1 MSMTANKFRLGVFFS
16 ISTLAFIIV
25 IIWLTGGFGEQAQAK
40 YVSYFSWSVQGL
52 SEGSNVMYNG
62 VPIGKV
68 RNIQVAPDG
77 RLVEVQMTIN
87 QSFHMDSTIV
97 ATMQLTGITGLQVM
111 NLSSDTL
118 NIPAGQSYSFTPPFP
133 VIPVGEGA
141 FQTVTTTLQRMAEI
155 IHEVDFGGISSQIE
169 ELLKNLNAIFD
180 SDMIE
185 NIEVAILE
193 NSMNLDTLLIVY
205 TDLGRNLNRLSL
217 QLEIMAPEFL
227 SEMDSLGRTMNGF
240 SMQLQTF
247 IQSMD
252 EILIEGSDAL
262 KSLSDFFEI
271 LSIDPGS
278 LLLPTSREGVWR

>member
-1 MSMTANKFRLGVFFS
+1 MTANKYRLGVFFS
-16 ISTLAFIIV
+16 VSSLAFIIV
-25 IIWLTGGFGEQAQAK
+25 IIWLTGGFGEQAQDK

-52 SEGSNVMYNG
+52 SQGSNVMYNG

-111 NLSSDTL
+111 NLTSDTL
-118 NIPAGQSYSFTPPFP
+118 NAAVPPSYSFTPPYP

-141 FQTVTTTLQRMAEI
+141 FQTVTTTLSRMAEI
-155 IHEVDFGGISSQIE
+155 IHEVDFGGISTQVE
-169 ELLKNLNAIFD
+169 DLLTNLNAIFD

-185 NIEVAILE
+185 HIEEAILR
-193 NSMNLDTLLIVY
+193 NTANLDTLLIVY

-227 SEMDSLGRTMNGF
+227 SEMDSLGGTLTEF
-240 SMQLQTF
+240 STQLQTF
-247 IQSMD
+247 MQSMD
-252 EILIEGSDAL
+252 EIMIEGSDAL
-262 KSLSDFFEI
+262 KNLSDFLEI
-271 LSIDPGS
+271 LSIDPGG
-278 LLLPTSREGVWR
+278 LLLPTIREGVWR